1 MSRVGRT
8 NSQRH
13 LSSSTFCRLTSC
25 LQLEE
30 ELFQSHRSVAAD
42 TSGTLE
48 LPGNGSLPLAA
59 LACRLCPLLG
69 SRLESGTAHSQAL
82 LAPTLQLVPKGNCS
96 QQAPTLLGFCILS
109 LEILSKNHNCT
120 AKRGCK
126 IEKFNSPTVTNLFCV
141 LLFQIVCLS
150 FVDVHCLSSVV
161 NNPPLPDRTKHLTCK
176 QICS

>member
-96 QQAPTLLGFCILS
+96 QQAPTLLGFCIRKSYQRLTIALPS
-109 LEILSKNHNCT
+109 T
-120 AKRGCK
+120 DAKLR
-126 IEKFNSPTVTNLFCV
+126 NSTHQPSPTYSAFCFSKLSV
-141 LLFQIVCLS
+141 CRSLMLIVCRLW
-150 FVDVHCLSSVV
+150 
-161 NNPPLPDRTKHLTCK
+161 
-176 QICS
+176 